1 MIKFNDKLGTY
12 TLVID
17 GILFSWEEEP
27 TGDYESKAKVIA
39 ANYKNSLSKIIEF
52 MYADIQEIYGN
63 FELEEIKEKLGKPII
78 DIDNGQVTYC
88 EQTFD
93 DIHIFSFEFL
103 DDEFY
108 EIQYFTI
115 DG

>member
-1 MIKFNDKLGTY
+1 MIKFNKDLEAY
-12 TLVID
+12 TLEID

-27 TGDYESKAKVIA
+27 EGDYESEAQIIA
-39 ANYKNSLSKIIEF
+39 ENYKNNLSKIIDFISE
-52 MYADIQEIYGN
+52 DIREVYGDM
-63 FELEEIKEKLGKPII
+63 ELEEIKENLGKPII
-78 DIDNGQVTYC
+78 DIYNGQVTYC

-103 DDEFY
+103 DDEFS
-108 EIQYFTI
+108 ELQYFGI